1 MIFVE
6 QIRAARALLN
16 WSQNELASAADVGIA
31 TIQRIEGGHGP
42 VRANTSTVMKL
53 EKAFEQA
60 GVRFL
65 NADDLE
71 GGVGVRLLPLKRGR
85 KS

>member
-31 TIQRIEGGHGP
+31 TVQRIEAGTGP
-42 VRANTSTVMKL
+42 IRANTSTVMKL
-53 EKAFEQA
+53 QKAFEQA

-65 NADDLE
+65 NADENED
-71 GGVGVRLLPLKRGR
+71 GVGVRLLPLKRTR